1 MSPTTTTKSVP
12 DKHSPGPWIVDPVDP
27 LNIISPALST
37 PPRWEII
44 AKCSGPSL
52 STDETGKKRALA
64 DARLIAAA
72 PDLLE
77 ALRQMT
83 NAAYRPCG
91 HTVDCACPQG
101 AAKSAIAKAEGK
113 DE

>member
-1 MSPTTTTKSVP
+1 MSPTTKSVP

-72 PDLLE
+72 PDLLSALKAVQPEMRREHDAGDGHFSTAEVE
-77 ALRQMT
+77 AVE
-83 NAAYRPCG
+83 A
-91 HTVDCACPQG
+91 
-101 AAKSAIAKAEGK
+101 AIAKAEGK